1 MHATLPIDL
10 DSPRWLPLARGAAK
24 SDVHRALDSPSPG
37 AADFAA
43 LISPE
48 GGSRLE
54 EMAARALQITRRH
67 FGNTISLYVPLYLSN
82 YCSSGCVYCGF
93 ASDRA
98 QQRSRLDREGILR
111 ELSALRSMGFD
122 EVLLLTGERSS
133 HAGFEYILEAVSLAA
148 ERFAAVAI
156 EAFPM
161 SLEEYRTL
169 AAAGCM
175 MVTIYQETYDPV
187 EYARLHRWGPKSDY
201 GYRLDT
207 PARVLAAGIRM
218 AGMGVLFGL
227 SDPQLDAISLY
238 CHVLRL
244 HRHYW
249 QSGISLSFP
258 RICPQEGGYIPPHP
272 VNDRF
277 LAQIVFAFR
286 ICLPDFPL
294 VLSTRESPRFR
305 DGMAG
310 LGINKMSIAS
320 RTTVGGYTEPHD
332 SAPEQFH
339 ISDDRNVDAFCV
351 MLRRKGLEPVF
362 KNWDRAYH

>member
-1 MHATLPIDL
+1 MHTTLPIDL
-10 DSPRWLPLARGAAK
+10 SPSHWLSLARGAAR
-24 SDVHRALDSPSPG
+24 SDVQRALDSPSPG

-48 GGSRLE
+48 GGDRLE
-54 EMAARALQITRRH
+54 EMAARALQTTRRH
-67 FGNTISLYVPLYLSN
+67 FGNTVSLYVPLYLSN
-82 YCSSGCVYCGF
+82 YCSSGCSYCGF

-98 QQRSRLDREGILR
+98 QRRSRLDREGILR
-111 ELSALRSMGFD
+111 ELDAIRSMGFD

-133 HAGFEYILEAVSLAA
+133 HTGFDYILEAVALAA
-148 ERFAAVAI
+148 KRFAAVAI

-161 SLEEYRTL
+161 SVEEYRML
-169 AAAGCM
+169 AGAGCM
-175 MVTIYQETYDPV
+175 MVTIYQETYDRV
-187 EYARLHRWGPKSDY
+187 EYARLHRWGPKRDY
-201 GYRLDT
+201 GYRLET
-207 PARVLAAGIRM
+207 PARVLEAGIRM
-218 AGMGVLFGL
+218 AGMGVLLGL
-227 SDPQLDAISLY
+227 SDPQLDVISLY
-238 CHVLRL
+238 CHVIRL

-272 VNDRF
+272 VDDRY
-277 LAQIVFAFR
+277 LAQFIFAFR
-286 ICLPDFPL
+286 ICLPEFPL

-320 RTTVGGYTEPHD
+320 RTTVGGYTEEPG
-332 SAPEQFH
+332 SAPEQFQ
-339 ISDDRNVDAFCV
+339 ISDDRNVETFCA
-351 MLRRKGLEPVF
+351 MLRTKGLEPVF